1 MSGHYLKAE
10 SPRYPNGQILHYT
23 KGCQLASST
32 LPEEAREAHILPGLE
47 HISLISIGKFCDYG
61 CEASFNHHNMSD
73 TKYEQV
79 LLKGTR
85 DIMTGLW
92 RVPFQSLDIST
103 NQRNQLHQFNG
114 KEKSNKYL
122 HAA

>member
-32 LPEEAREAHILPGLE
+32 LPEEAREAHILPGLA
-47 HISLISIGKFCDYG
+47 HSSLISIGKLCDVG
-61 CEASFNHHNMSD
+61 CEYSFNQHNMVV
-73 TKYEQV
+73 TKDEEL

-85 DIMTGLW
+85 
-92 RVPFQSLDIST
+92 
-103 NQRNQLHQFNG
+103 
-114 KEKSNKYL
+114 
-122 HAA
+122 